1 MRALIAT
8 EYVTLDGV
16 MEAPGGEQ
24 SLGPRG
30 SPIGKGIYDISM
42 SLDGLITGANVRPE
56 AGWGG
61 LGDGGERLHDWR
73 LTSAD
78 PHFRDFAE
86 AWASTGAISDG
97 RTTLANRGAEKLL

>member
-30 SPIGKGIYDISM
+30 SPMGKGIYDISM
-42 SLDGLITGANVRPE
+42 SLDGFISGAHAFEMSRIDE
-56 AGWGG
+56 IYQAEKWGQ
-61 LGDGGERLHDWR
+61 D
-73 LTSAD
+73 
-78 PHFRDFAE
+78 AE
-86 AWASTGAISDG
+86 AVKRATALAHELDKAVELTG
-97 RTTLANRGAEKLL
+97 LARMEIR

>member
-24 SLGPRG
+24 SLDPRG
-30 SPIGKGIYDISM
+30 SPMGKVISDISM
-42 SLDGLITGANVRPE
+42 CLDGFIAGANVRPE

-61 LGDGGERLHDWR
+61 LGDGGERLHDWGF
-73 LTSAD
+73 TSANL
-78 PHFRDFAE
+78 RNREIAE
-86 AWASTGAISDG
+86 VWASGGAIIVG
-97 RTTLANRGAEKLL
+97 RTTLVHRGGEKVL